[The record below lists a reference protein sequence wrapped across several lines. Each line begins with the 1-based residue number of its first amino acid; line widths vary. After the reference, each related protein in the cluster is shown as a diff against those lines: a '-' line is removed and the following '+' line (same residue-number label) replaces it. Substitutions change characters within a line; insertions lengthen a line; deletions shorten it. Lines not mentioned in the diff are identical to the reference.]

1 MSQGDRSNLATAE
14 RGTSTPRGAPATEK
28 AHIYDR
34 IATWATWSAFA
45 GLVIMVWLSWDTL
58 IVLLRGDNWWMVIGP
73 SLFLSV
79 FVCGFGFRY
88 YVSKVIGRQNAS
100 LADVAEAVAGGDL
113 TKRPAEARQGG
124 KVGRLGRAMV
134 AMTTE
139 LSRLITLIRASTA
152 ETTAF
157 SSEITGGTEHLA
169 QAASSIALTAS
180 TLTQQAVEMADS
192 IGLLANETSRLGELA
207 RHLATGAQGG
217 LERNRRLK
225 ALASD
230 NHERLDESSSR
241 LGALTEDVQASAQ
254 AVNAAGAAADE
265 IRAFV
270 TLVQKIARQSK
281 LLALNA
287 AMEAARAGEQGEGFA
302 VVASEV
308 RRLAAN
314 ASNAAEQTEGLIQGI
329 LTRINDA
336 RGASARA
343 LDRVQAVREATEHGR
358 RSFTQVEEAVREAD
372 LWTADMASSA
382 TAGDQLVGDL
392 QQRLAELNTG
402 TQGFVHA
409 MHDVAAA
416 SEQQSASTQEIAA
429 AATELSR
436 TAAQL
441 DRAASAFR
449 TS

>member
-14 RGTSTPRGAPATEK
+14 RGTSTEHPAQARTGK
-28 AHIYDR
+28 HIYDR
-34 IATWATWSAFA
+34 IAEWATWSAFA
-45 GLVIMVWLSWDTL
+45 ALVVMVWLGWDT
-58 IVLLRGDNWWMVIGP
+58 IYPMLRGDKWWLVIGP
-73 SLFLSV
+73 ALLLSV
-79 FVCGFGFRY
+79 FVCGLGFRY
-88 YVSKVIGRQNAS
+88 YVSRIIGAQNSA
-100 LADVAEAVAGGDL
+100 LADVAEAVAAGDL
-113 TKRPAEARQGG
+113 TKRPEAAGQGG
-124 KVGRLGRAMV
+124 QVGRLGQAMV

-241 LGALTEDVQASAQ
+241 LGALAEDVQASAQ
-254 AVNAAGAAADE
+254 AVEAAGAAADE

-270 TLVQKIARQSK
+270 SLVQKIARQSK

-314 ASNAAEQTEGLIQGI
+314 ASNAAEQTEALIQGI

-336 RGASARA
+336 RGAGARA
-343 LDRVQAVREATEHGR
+343 LDRVQAVRDATEHGR

-372 LWTADMASSA
+372 LWTVDMASSA

-392 QQRLAELNTG
+392 QRRLAELNTG

-429 AATELSR
+429 AAAELSR

-441 DRAASAFR
+441 DGAASAFR